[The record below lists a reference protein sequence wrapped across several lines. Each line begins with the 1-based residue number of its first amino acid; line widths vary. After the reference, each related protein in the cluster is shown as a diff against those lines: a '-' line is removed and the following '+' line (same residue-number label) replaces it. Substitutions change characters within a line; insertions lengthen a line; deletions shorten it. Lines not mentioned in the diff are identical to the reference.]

1 MPTDAKLW
9 QIQRNGQ
16 GRFFLHQ
23 LFWRM
28 AAMDEDFETAVLRQF
43 TDTSS
48 KSPTLL
54 PWDRFSNWLHCACV
68 VTFDLELG
76 QAMELVY
83 PGHVKLTEKEKMNIC
98 YLSFPDSNSGCMGD
112 TQFHFRIRQCPGRK
126 LHIPAHSQYNRDCP
140 ISLQCDNAYYYG
152 YVYFRQTKDKSVR
165 RGYFQKSV
173 VLISKLPFPNLFSQL
188 VRIIAPEYFDNG
200 EPSVEA
206 ACHDIDQ
213 WPSPTPGETLNLPI
227 FGTILQPTLPAHTI
241 LPTLHEADIF
251 SAFQP
256 ILAHVQMLWELVIIG
271 EPIAV
276 MAASPTVTSNTV
288 QALVNLISP
297 LRYCLD
303 YRPYFTIHDSEFK
316 EYTTRT
322 QAPPPVILG
331 VTNPFFAKTLQHWP
345 HIIRIGEMCATEN
358 QIQEPNFLSS
368 PKQFNK
374 LKKSTALKTLDSKP
388 GVYTRYK
395 TFLNKD
401 KVILKRVIKGAQTKR
416 PVEVQ
421 NAMLRRY
428 FLELTQ
434 SFMIPLERHM
444 ASLMPLQRNISPHK
458 QAPPRLRP
466 FDANEFLKTVEQSG
480 PQLTSG
486 IKGDWEGLYKRFFQS
501 ANFEGWYRHRQH
513 EVNQKLQ
520 VLHMEALSNVDI
532 QDWIRDKEEVEIV
545 DLILR
550 LREKLTFAANNQ
562 SAVDRNCVVKL
573 HQHVDTIICSLPA
586 DLQVVLKT

>member
-1 MPTDAKLW
+1 
-9 QIQRNGQ
+9 
-16 GRFFLHQ
+16 
-23 LFWRM
+23 M
-28 AAMDEDFETAVLRQF
+28 ADDN
-43 TDTSS
+43 
-48 KSPTLL
+48 TLKV
-54 PWDRFSNWLHCACV
+54 N
-68 VTFDLELG
+68 
-76 QAMELVY
+76 
-83 PGHVKLTEKEKMNIC
+83 K
-98 YLSFPDSNSGCMGD
+98 
-112 TQFHFRIRQCPGRK
+112 
-126 LHIPAHSQYNRDCP
+126 
-140 ISLQCDNAYYYG
+140 
-152 YVYFRQTKDKSVR
+152 
-165 RGYFQKSV
+165 
-173 VLISKLPFPNLFSQL
+173 
-188 VRIIAPEYFDNG
+188 
-200 EPSVEA
+200 
-206 ACHDIDQ
+206 
-213 WPSPTPGETLNLPI
+213 
-227 FGTILQPTLPAHTI
+227 PTLPAHTI
-241 LPTLHEADIF
+241 LPTLHEADIY

-256 ILAHVQMLWELVIIG
+256 VLPHVQMLWELVLIG

-303 YRPYFTIHDSEFK
+303 YRPYFTIHDSEFR

-345 HIIRIGEMCATEN
+345 HIIRIGEMCGTV
-358 QIQEPNFLSS
+358 SS

-458 QAPPRLRP
+458 APPRLRP
-466 FDANEFLKTVEQSG
+466 FDDEEFLKTVEHSG

-486 IKGDWEGLYKRFFQS
+486 IKGDWEGLYKRFFLS
-501 ANFEGWYRHRQH
+501 TNFEGWYRHRQH

-520 VLHMEALSNVDI
+520 VLHMEALSNVDV

-562 SAVDRNCVVKL
+562 SAVTKDCVVKL
-573 HQHVDTIICSLPA
+573 HRHVDTIICSLPD